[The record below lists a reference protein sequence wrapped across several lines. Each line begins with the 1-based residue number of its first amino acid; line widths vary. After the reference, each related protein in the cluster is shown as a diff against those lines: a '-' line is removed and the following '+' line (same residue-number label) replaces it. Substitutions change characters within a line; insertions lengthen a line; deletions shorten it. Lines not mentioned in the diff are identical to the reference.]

1 MFNSHFRF
9 EASFEGLW
17 KHEKKTFRPIF
28 ITTFV
33 SFIILIL
40 YFIVTAS
47 LDLAYINVANEFF
60 NKSTDTNFTPEYL
73 KNMHLFWIIF
83 KYVASAGI
91 LVSTILM
98 FLSVLQGYKK
108 KNFAKIYSWPLTIY
122 FIILFVNI
130 WNSVSAIIQG
140 RGVNS
145 SGHLEFSNYILAR
158 MILTILFTI
167 ILAVAYFV
175 FVRRYMLIKIAYI
188 NVQRYEEAKKQ
199 LDENPELKELVQN
212 IQAAFGGQLD
222 AKPSDYSAEG
232 TEEADESEP
241 EKMDKDEELDPAKLA
256 REKNYKKLMDLP
268 NDKLY
273 DAAQKLYISG
283 YQSME
288 KATLAN
294 LILDILEQQEA
305 KKRAEKENV
314 QSVQKTNKSGS
325 DGEIVEAEARDIL
338 EDDNSEK
345 KDELK

>member
-1 MFNSHFRF
+1 MFNNHFRF

-28 ITTFV
+28 ISTFV

-47 LDLAYINVANEFF
+47 LDLAYINVANEIFD
-60 NKSTDTNFTPEYL
+60 KSTDKNFSPEYL
-73 KNMHLFWIIF
+73 KNMHMFWIIF

-140 RGVNS
+140 RGINS
-145 SGHLEFSNYILAR
+145 TGDVAFSNYILVR

-175 FVRRYMLIKIAYI
+175 FVRKYMFIKIAYI

-199 LDENPELKELVQN
+199 LDANPELKELVEN
-212 IQAAFGGQLD
+212 IQAAFGGQLES
-222 AKPSDYSAEG
+222 KPSDYSAEG
-232 TEEADESEP
+232 TEESADSEP
-241 EKMDKDEELDPAKLA
+241 EKMDKDDEVDPAKLA
-256 REKNYKKLMDLP
+256 REKNYKKLMNLP
-268 NDKLY
+268 NEKLY
-273 DAAQKLYISG
+273 EAAQKLYISG

-305 KKRAEKENV
+305 KKRAENSSSKNDE
-314 QSVQKTNKSGS
+314 KANKSGS
-325 DGEIVEAEARDIL
+325 DGEIVEAEARDIP
-338 EDDNSEK
+338 EDSIREK
-345 KDELK
+345 KDELR